1 MLRDRDTAVLDEL
14 GLAYESQSEPGFVNV
29 VISGYPTGSGLEP
42 RTTSLLV
49 RLPLGFPDATPDM
62 FWCDPPVVTAQGQ
75 AVPGT
80 EAREAH
86 VGRNWQ
92 RWSRHIQ
99 GQWRPGID
107 NLATYLA
114 YIRRCFDVAGGRS

>member
-1 MLRDRDTAVLDEL
+1 MLRDQYAVVLDEL
-14 GLAYESQSEPGFVNV
+14 GLPYQSQAEPGFVNV
-29 VISGYPTGSGLEP
+29 VIADYPTGPGLEP
-42 RTTSLLV
+42 PTTSLLV

-62 FWCDPPVVTAQGQ
+62 FWCDPPVVTTHGNSVA
-75 AVPGT
+75 GT
-80 EAREAH
+80 ESREAH
-86 VGRNWQ
+86 AGRTWQ

-114 YIRRCFDVAGGRS
+114 YIRRCFDVAGGRA

>member
-1 MLRDRDTAVLDEL
+1 MLRAQDTAVLDDL
-14 GLAYESQSEPGFVNV
+14 GRPYTAQVEPGFINI
-29 VISGYPTGSGLEP
+29 VITDYPTGAGLQPE
-42 RTTSLLV
+42 RTDVLV

-62 FWCDPPVVTAQGQ
+62 FWCDPPVSTATGVTI
-75 AVPGT
+75 PGT

-86 VGRNWQ
+86 AGRTWQ

-107 NLATYLA
+107 NLGTYLA
-114 YIRRCFDVAGGRS
+114 YIRRCFDMAGGRG